1 MQGRIIKGIAG
12 FYYIHCEE
20 RGVYECKAK
29 GAFRSQKIKPLVG
42 DLVEF
47 DIIDEEHKK
56 GNIAKILPR
65 LNTLIRPA
73 VANVDQAMIVFAV
86 AKPLPNLNMLD
97 RFLIMMRMQNLDTI
111 ICFNK
116 SDVADAD
123 AMDALYETY
132 KNCGSK
138 IIFTSVEK
146 KIGLEQVWE
155 VIGDKTTVL
164 AGPSGVGKSSM
175 MNYLKPDAAMETGDI
190 SQKIERGRH
199 TTRHSE
205 LFHVEGKTYIM
216 DTPGFT
222 SLYIN
227 ELEPQELKDYYSE
240 FEEYES
246 TCRFN
251 GCVHINEPDCAV
263 KEALAEGK
271 ISQSRYEN
279 YKLLYEELKSQK
291 RY

>member
-20 RGVYECKAK
+20 LGVYECKAK

-42 DLVEF
+42 DRVEF

-56 GNIAKILPR
+56 GNIVKILPR
-65 LNTLIRPA
+65 INTLIRPA

-116 SDVADAD
+116 SDVADEG

-138 IIFTSVEK
+138 IIFTSVEQ
-146 KIGLEQVWE
+146 KIGLEQVWD

-227 ELEPQELKDYYSE
+227 ELEPQELKDYYCE
-240 FEEYES
+240 FEEYEPL
-246 TCRFN
+246 CRFN

-263 KEALAEGK
+263 KDALTSGH

>member
-42 DLVEF
+42 DRVEF

-56 GNIAKILPR
+56 GNIVKILPR
-65 LNTLIRPA
+65 INTLIRPA

-116 SDVADAD
+116 SDVADES

-138 IIFTSVEK
+138 IIFTSVEQR
-146 KIGLEQVWE
+146 IGLEQVWD

-227 ELEPQELKDYYSE
+227 ELEPQELKDYYCE
-240 FEEYES
+240 FEEYEPL
-246 TCRFN
+246 CRFN

-263 KEALAEGK
+263 KEALVSGR
-271 ISQSRYEN
+271 ISQSRYDN

>member
-42 DLVEF
+42 DWVEF

-56 GNIAKILPR
+56 GNIVKILPR
-65 LNTLIRPA
+65 INTLIRPA

-86 AKPLPNLNMLD
+86 AKPQPNLNMLD

-116 SDVADAD
+116 SDVADKG

-138 IIFTSVEK
+138 IIFTSVEQR
-146 KIGLEQVWE
+146 IGLEQVWDL
-155 VIGDKTTVL
+155 IGDKTTVL

-227 ELEPQELKDYYSE
+227 ELEPQELKDYYCE
-240 FEEYES
+240 FEEYEPL
-246 TCRFN
+246 CRFN

-263 KEALAEGK
+263 KEALASGR
-271 ISQSRYEN
+271 ISQSRYDN